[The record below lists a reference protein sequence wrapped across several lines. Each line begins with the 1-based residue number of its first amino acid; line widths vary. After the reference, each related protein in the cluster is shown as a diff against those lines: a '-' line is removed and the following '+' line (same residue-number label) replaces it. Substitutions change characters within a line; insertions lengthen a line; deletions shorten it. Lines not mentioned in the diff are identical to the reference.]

1 MNDVIWQPQPRQQF
15 AMSRPEEEMLYGGS
29 AGGGKTDFSVMELL
43 RQVDIP
49 NYRGLI
55 LRKTY
60 PQLKDIIDRMYS
72 IYPKAVYGCSYK
84 DSKHQ
89 WTFPSG
95 AKIYLGSLNDANA
108 KYNYQGLA
116 FDLIIFD
123 ELTQF
128 TREDYEYLQSR
139 NRPTGSNTRVY
150 MRATA
155 NPGGVG
161 HGWVK
166 NRFIDVA
173 PPNTTIRE
181 KVVIHTPNNEKI
193 VKYRDRIFVPSTLF
207 DNKILMQNDPNY
219 MVRLA
224 QMGEKERKALLYGD
238 WDSFQG
244 QVFTEWRNNEDGY
257 STRIGTHV
265 ITPFTIPRHWKIYRG
280 MDWGYT
286 KPYALGW
293 FAVDEQGRM
302 YMIREEYGSTGVAN
316 VGRQETPSQVA
327 KRILEIE
334 NTDPNLQYRSDIQG
348 IADTAIFY
356 SDRGTDGSVA
366 YLMEREGVYFD
377 KARKDR
383 LSGLMQFHN
392 RLAFD
397 DNGIPMFY
405 VFNTC
410 KNFIRNIPNLVYDN
424 NKVEDVDTSAEDHDY
439 DMARYVMMAN
449 PITPRVNSSVIH
461 QFTNSPL
468 STPPSFN
475 PYRYI

>member
-1 MNDVIWQPQPRQQF
+1 
-15 AMSRPEEEMLYGGS
+15 MSRWEEELLYGGS
-29 AGGGKTDFSVMELL
+29 AGGGKTDFAVMEAL
-43 RQVDIP
+43 RQVDVP
-49 NYRGLI
+49 NYSAI
-55 LRKTY
+55 IFRKTY
-60 PQLKDIIDRMYS
+60 PQLKDIIDRQHS
-72 IYPKAVYGCSYK
+72 LYPKAVLGAK
-84 DSKHQ
+84 FNESKHV

-95 AKIYLGSLNDANA
+95 AKIYLGSLNDASS

-116 FDLIIFD
+116 FDFIDFD

-128 TREDYEYLQSR
+128 TREEYEYLQSR
-139 NRPTGSNTRVY
+139 NRPTGPNTRIY
-150 MRATA
+150 MRAQA

-166 NRFIDVA
+166 NRFIEPA
-173 PPNTTIRE
+173 KPNTTIRE
-181 KVVIHTPNNEKI
+181 KVVIHTPNDGKI
-193 VKYRDRIFVPSTLF
+193 ERYRDRIFIPSTLF

-219 MVRLA
+219 IVRLA
-224 QMGEKERKALLYGD
+224 QLGEKERKALLYGD
-238 WDSFQG
+238 WDTFQG
-244 QVFTEWRNNEDGY
+244 QVFTEWRDKEEAY
-257 STRIGTHV
+257 SARIGTHV
-265 ITPFTIPRHWKIYRG
+265 ITPFSIPRDWKIYRG

-286 KPYALGW
+286 KPYAIGW
-293 FAVDEQGRM
+293 FAIEPYSNRM
-302 YMIREEYGSTGVAN
+302 YMIREEYGSNGIAN

-334 NTDPNLQYRSDIQG
+334 NADPNLQYRSDIQG

-356 SDRGTDGSVA
+356 SDRGSDGSVA

-410 KNFIRNIPNLVYDN
+410 KNFIRNIPNLVYDQK
-424 NKVEDVDTSAEDHDY
+424 KVEDVDTSAEDHDY
-439 DMARYVMMAN
+439 DMARYVMMSN
-449 PITPRVNSSVIH
+449 PITPRVNSSVVH
-461 QFTNSPL
+461 QMQSVYD
-468 STPPSFN
+468 TPIEYN